1 MTGTNGKDNT
11 ARRAIWSWALY
22 DFANSPFT
30 TLIVTFVYATYF
42 TEAIAADSVSG
53 TALWSRGITITALIV
68 AAVSP
73 ALGALADRG
82 GYRKLFVLCATVAC
96 AAATAAL
103 YTVLPGQVVA
113 ALALVIVANVAFE
126 LGGVFYNAFLPDI
139 APPERIGTVSGWA
152 WGLGYIGGLAA
163 LAVALVTLV
172 QPETPWFGFSTEA
185 GENIRATNLLVAA
198 WFLLFSL
205 PLFVWVREDR
215 SRKSASGRVVRDAY
229 AQLRQT
235 FTEIR
240 RYSQIVRF
248 LVARLVYND
257 GLVTIFAFGGIYAA
271 GAFGF
276 SLEQVLI
283 FGIVVNVFA
292 GAGAI
297 LFGYLDDRVGAK
309 QTLVVSLLGLI
320 VATALAIVTTS
331 EALFWLSGVL
341 IGIFAGPNQ
350 AASRSLLGRFVPH
363 EKENEF
369 FGFFAFS
376 GKLTAFIGP
385 LLLGILTQQSGSQRV
400 GVTVVLVLLVIGLV
414 LLLRVDEQAGSTA
427 RESEGRS
434 AFGKRTPDSKVN

>member
-1 MTGTNGKDNT
+1 MTGVGATDG
-11 ARRAIWSWALY
+11 ASRRTIWSWALY

-42 TEAIAADSVSG
+42 TEAIASDSVTG

-82 GYRKLFVLCATVAC
+82 GYRKRFVFVATFVCAG
-96 AAATAAL
+96 ATAAL

-113 ALALVIVANVAFE
+113 ALVLVVIANVAFE
-126 LGGVFYNAFLPDI
+126 LGTVFYNAFLPDI
-139 APPERIGTVSGWA
+139 APREKIGTVSGWA

-185 GENIRATNLLVAA
+185 GENVRATNLLVAA

-205 PLFVWVREDR
+205 PLFIWVREDR
-215 SRKSASGRVVRDAY
+215 SRVSGAGRVVRDAY

-235 FTEIR
+235 FAEVR
-240 RYSQIVRF
+240 RYREIVRF
-248 LVARLVYND
+248 LIARLVYND

-271 GAFGF
+271 GVFGF

-292 GAGAI
+292 GVGAI
-297 LFGYLDDRVGAK
+297 AFGYLDDRVGAK
-309 QTLVVSLLGLI
+309 QTIVVSLLGLI
-320 VATALAIVTTS
+320 AATALAIVTTS
-331 EALFWLSGVL
+331 EALFWVSGVL

-376 GKLTAFIGP
+376 GSSRHSSDRCC
-385 LLLGILTQQSGSQRV
+385 SGS
-400 GVTVVLVLLVIGLV
+400 
-414 LLLRVDEQAGSTA
+414 
-427 RESEGRS
+427 
-434 AFGKRTPDSKVN
+434 